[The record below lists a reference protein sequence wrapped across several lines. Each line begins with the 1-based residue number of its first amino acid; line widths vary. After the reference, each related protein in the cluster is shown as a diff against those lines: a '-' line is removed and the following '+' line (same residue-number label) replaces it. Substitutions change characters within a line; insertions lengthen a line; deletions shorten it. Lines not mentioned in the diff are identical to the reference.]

1 MQKVRLHIK
10 KLRNIFLDKYNF
22 KVSSLNIAQVKDKC
36 GIKERDNYNKP
47 KRKIV
52 NNQVVNYK

>member
-22 KVSSLNIAQVKDKC
+22 KVSSLNIAQVKDKF

-47 KRKIV
+47 KKKDSK
-52 NNQVVNYK
+52 QPSCKL

>member
-1 MQKVRLHIK
+1 MQKVRLYIK